1 MPALQLLSQ
10 TPRFRASAQ
19 TGLGAAGT
27 GAAHLRH
34 LADTMTTSRPEPGWS
49 GPEATPDSPRT
60 LELRQ

>member
-1 MPALQLLSQ
+1 MSALQLLIQ

-34 LADTMTTSRPEPGWS
+34 LADTMTTSRPEPGRT
-49 GPEATPDSPRT
+49 GPEATPDSPRMWERT
-60 LELRQ
+60 Q